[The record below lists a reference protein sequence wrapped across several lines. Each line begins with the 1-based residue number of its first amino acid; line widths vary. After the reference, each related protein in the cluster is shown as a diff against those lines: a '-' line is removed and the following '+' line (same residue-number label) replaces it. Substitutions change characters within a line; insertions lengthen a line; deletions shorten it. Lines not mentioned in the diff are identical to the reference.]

1 MADYDYEDEELD
13 DTKENL
19 IKDLRKQLK
28 ALSKEKSEL
37 SQELSSYKTQ
47 AREKSVSQILEAK
60 GVSPKVAKF
69 LPSDLEGE
77 EAISTWLDE
86 NADIFGYSVETTGT
100 TANVDDSEK
109 QAANRLRS
117 ISESASTPN
126 KVDDIETRLKNAK
139 TEDEI
144 NAIWEESRKYFL

>member
-28 ALSKEKSEL
+28 SLSKEKSEL

-60 GVSPKVAKF
+60 GVSSKVAKF

-77 EAISTWLDE
+77 EAINTWLDE
-86 NADIFGYSVETTGT
+86 NADIFGYSVDKTETS
-100 TANVDDSEK
+100 VIDDSER

-117 ISESASTPN
+117 ISESAATPN

-139 TEDEI
+139 TEEEI
-144 NAIWEESRKYFL
+144 SAIWEESRKYFL

>member
-19 IKDLRKQLK
+19 IRDLRKQLK
-28 ALSKEKSEL
+28 TLSKEKSEL

-47 AREKSVSQILEAK
+47 AREKSVSQVLEAK

-69 LPSDLEGE
+69 IPADTEGE
-77 EAISTWLDE
+77 EAISAWLDE
-86 NADIFGYSVETTGT
+86 NADVFGYSVEKAGT
-100 TANVDDSEK
+100 AVVADEEV
-109 QAANRLRS
+109 QASNRLKS
-117 ISESASTPN
+117 IGESGSTPS
-126 KVDDIETRLKNAK
+126 KVDDIEARLKNANSQ
-139 TEDEI
+139 EEI